1 MTVSGYA
8 DGLLKPANQV
18 RAQKA
23 LVKKVPGSNMPQPAK
38 GKRVKQSMS
47 EMLEAQQVK
56 NRQQAY
62 LPPSGSV
69 GPIREIAKM
78 KGLSGINR
86 DVDFDKAFKTR
97 EQIHK
102 IVSQADELRRNRTI
116 TDTLREAEELGHQT
130 YQNPQLHQ
138 DVTKDQI
145 EKRRHALKDLV
156 RTNRN
161 PRKTLTI

>member
-1 MTVSGYA
+1 MAPIGYA

-23 LVKKVPGSNMPQPAK
+23 LVKQVPGSNMPQPAK

-69 GPIREIAKM
+69 GPIREISKM
-78 KGLSGINR
+78 KGLR
-86 DVDFDKAFKTR
+86 
-97 EQIHK
+97 
-102 IVSQADELRRNRTI
+102 
-116 TDTLREAEELGHQT
+116 
-130 YQNPQLHQ
+130 
-138 DVTKDQI
+138 
-145 EKRRHALKDLV
+145 KRH
-156 RTNRN
+156 
-161 PRKTLTI
+161 

>member
-47 EMLEAQQVK
+47 EMLEAQQVE
-56 NRQQAY
+56 NRQQAC

-69 GPIREIAKM
+69 GPIREI
-78 KGLSGINR
+78 
-86 DVDFDKAFKTR
+86 
-97 EQIHK
+97 
-102 IVSQADELRRNRTI
+102 
-116 TDTLREAEELGHQT
+116 
-130 YQNPQLHQ
+130 
-138 DVTKDQI
+138 
-145 EKRRHALKDLV
+145 
-156 RTNRN
+156 
-161 PRKTLTI
+161 